1 MNLREHSSPERLTS
15 STAYVLSFELAVRRA
30 RADGRAHLVAG
41 RIASSNSLLG
51 GRELTAALTVP
62 VHISRGG
69 DLRQPRPVFQIGTT
83 VPGAATPRV
92 LVRRY
97 IGALMPESVVP
108 RPLTKLSEEEELFR
122 DTVRDFAERDVRPRV
137 AAMER
142 ASTVDPTLLARC
154 FELGLMGIDIPESH
168 GGAGGSLLM
177 TVLAVEE
184 LSAVDASVAIFVD
197 VQNTL
202 VNTLLR
208 KWASDDVKRRYLPRL
223 ATDLLG
229 AYALS
234 EPESGSDAFG
244 LQTRATRQGNS
255 WILEGRKLWITNGA
269 EAGVFVIF
277 ANTDFTKG
285 YKGITAFA
293 VERGFKGF
301 SVGKKEDKLGIRA
314 SSTCELILDGCEVPA
329 ANVVG
334 EVGVGYKVAIETLNT
349 GRIGIGA
356 QMIGVARGALTATL
370 KYVAE
375 RKQFGKPIGEF
386 QAVQFQL
393 AQAATE
399 LEAARLMVYNAAR
412 LEDAGEPYTMQAAMA
427 KLLSSQ
433 VAERVTSLA
442 VELFGGYGYTEE
454 NPVEKV
460 YRDATIGTTYEVTSN
475 MQNNTTAEQILK

>member
-1 MNLREHSSPERLTS
+1 M
-15 STAYVLSFELAVRRA
+15 
-30 RADGRAHLVAG
+30 
-41 RIASSNSLLG
+41 
-51 GRELTAALTVP
+51 
-62 VHISRGG
+62 
-69 DLRQPRPVFQIGTT
+69 
-83 VPGAATPRV
+83 TP
-92 LVRRY
+92 
-97 IGALMPESVVP
+97 
-108 RPLTKLSEEEELFR
+108 PLTKLSEEEELFR

-142 ASTVDPTLLARC
+142 ASTVDPVLLAKC

-168 GGAGGSLLM
+168 GGAGGNLLM

-223 ATDLLG
+223 ASDLLG

-244 LQTRATRQGNS
+244 LQTRATRRGS
-255 WILEGRKLWITNGA
+255 GSGWILEGRKLWITNGA
-269 EAGVFVIF
+269 EAGLFIVF
-277 ANTDFTKG
+277 ANSDFTKG

-293 VERGFKGF
+293 VERGFRGF
-301 SVGKKEDKLGIRA
+301 GVGKKEDKLGIRA

-356 QMIGVARGALTATL
+356 QMIGVARGALTAAL
-370 KYVAE
+370 KYAKE
-375 RKQFGKPIGEF
+375 RKQFGKSIGAF

-399 LEAARLMVYNAAR
+399 LEAARPMVYNAAR
-412 LEDAGEPYTMQAAMA
+412 LATAGEPYTTQAAMA
-427 KLLSSQ
+427 QLFASQ
-433 VAERVTSLA
+433 VSERVTSLA
-442 VELFGGYGYTEE
+442 IELFGGYGYTKEY
-454 NPVEKV
+454 PVEKF
-460 YRDATIGTTYEVTSN
+460 YRDAKIGTIYEGTSN
-475 MQNNTTAEQILK
+475 MQLNTIAKQILK